1 MEILK
6 FISGQALSLILSLT
20 ALSVRSLNKNTDFIP
35 FYALSMAYIVIHFGG
50 HALNFFQ
57 PGNSFFKI
65 NILYYIVAG
74 ITDFLGG
81 YFQLMTYKELS
92 SYIVVMLSQ
101 MNTPITMILESF
113 VFKTNKFDYLLFIEF
128 FVLVIAILCINYF
141 TSMIPI
147 KITFLGIFYIL
158 LSDLCYVTNG
168 FIQARIIPEVGIGNY
183 LKGFT
188 LFGFLTG
195 FMMTGYF
202 YRDYVFNIQWSLNFY
217 SKNYLY
223 LFLYTISLSTF
234 YLSASKYIN
243 SFGLV
248 AFTASLISVSL
259 YFGNFERLIQKE
271 YNLLPILG
279 SLVCIIFNAYI
290 VYSTKNSILKTS
302 NQDDSPCVGVPL
314 V

>member
-1 MEILK
+1 MGKTEILK
-6 FISGQALSLILSLT
+6 FISGQVLSLILSVA
-20 ALSVRSLNKNTDFIP
+20 ALSASFLNTNTNFIP
-35 FYALSMAYIVIHFGG
+35 FYALSMAYIVIHIGG
-50 HALNFFQ
+50 HVLYLFQ
-57 PGNSFFKI
+57 PANGFFKI
-65 NILYYIVAG
+65 NIFYYVVAG
-74 ITDFLGG
+74 MTDFLGG
-81 YFQLMTYKELS
+81 YFQLRAYKELS

-113 VFKTNKFDYLLFIEF
+113 VFKTSEFDYILFIEF
-128 FVLVIAILCINYF
+128 FALVIAILCINYF
-141 TSMIPI
+141 TSVIPI
-147 KITFLGIFYIL
+147 KISLLGIFYIL
-158 LSDLCYVTNG
+158 LSDLCCVTNG
-168 FIQARIIPEVGIGNY
+168 FIQAKIIPEVGIGNY

-202 YRDYVFNIQWSLNFY
+202 YRDYVFNIRWSLNFY
-217 SKNYLY
+217 SKNYVY

-290 VYSTKNSILKTS
+290 VYSTKNPI
-302 NQDDSPCVGVPL
+302 Q
-314 V
+314 